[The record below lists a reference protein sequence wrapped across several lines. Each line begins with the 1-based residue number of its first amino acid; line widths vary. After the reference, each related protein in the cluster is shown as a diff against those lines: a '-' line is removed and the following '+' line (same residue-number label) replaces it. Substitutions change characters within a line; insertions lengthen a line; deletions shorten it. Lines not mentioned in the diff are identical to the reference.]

1 MIRPSNICMMP
12 HISNL
17 MLSDDSRHNCRD
29 YNKYDVFPPF
39 KPADSAHSHYWQP
52 LQPIIP
58 LLQCQKCLVTSG
70 VVLVSGIKCIVSVV
84 IFLGDDADHLVLRF
98 IITIFHQDFADKI
111 DLMLGANGR

>member
-1 MIRPSNICMMP
+1 MISPSNICMMP

-39 KPADSAHSHYWQP
+39 IPADSAHSHYWQP

-58 LLQCQKCLVTSG
+58 LLQCQKCLVTIG
-70 VVLVSGIKCIVSVV
+70 VVLVSGIKCKVSVV
-84 IFLGDDADHLVLRF
+84 IFLGDEADHLVL
-98 IITIFHQDFADKI
+98 
-111 DLMLGANGR
+111 